1 MRVLMLVGGYY
12 PLSTGGIETFVH
24 HLTRGLRAAGHEVVF
39 ACPTGADAPRDAVAD
54 GTRVHHFYFPDE
66 LTRAEYVLAERPRGY
81 DEFALW
87 FDRLRPDVVHAHY
100 LQRPAV
106 IPFLE
111 LARERGARTLL
122 TAHYG
127 AMTCLRASRRRF
139 GTPML
144 RFGRAEC
151 DGEMREAR
159 CSACVLEARGVPLPV
174 AWFAAGAEVLTSAVA
189 PTLETRVGAAA
200 ALPVVVRRNRAL
212 LHRLHAT
219 LDWFVVVA
227 EWQRRALL
235 ANGLPPDRIARVRH
249 GTEPADP
256 SLAGRRSA
264 PNDGAGPVFG
274 WAGRATPEKGLA
286 ELVDAFLGL
295 GEVDASLH
303 IACVAGSPEE
313 VAYRDALMRRT
324 AGNARV
330 RWVAP
335 YGADTA
341 GAFFGKLGVLVVPY
355 AVETGPLTVIE
366 ALAHGVPV
374 IGSNLG
380 GIRELVTDGVN
391 GRLVAFR
398 DTAALG
404 AALREA
410 LSPQVVSSWAAHA
423 TWTRDHREVA
433 ADYLELYAAP
443 SAATA
448 PAARV
453 T

>member
-39 ACPTGADAPRDAVAD
+39 ACPTGEDAPREAVAD
-54 GTRVHHFYFPDE
+54 GTPVHHFYFPDD
-66 LTRAEYVLAERPRGY
+66 LTRAEYVLAERPRGF
-81 DEFALW
+81 DEFARW

-100 LQRPAV
+100 LSRPAV
-106 IPFLE
+106 VPFLE

-127 AMTCLRASRRRF
+127 AMTCMRASRRRF

-144 RFGRAEC
+144 RFGRVEC

-159 CSACVLEARGVPLPV
+159 CSACVLESRGVPLPM
-174 AWFAAGAEVLTSAVA
+174 AWLVAGAEVLTTAVA
-189 PTLETRVGAAA
+189 PVIETRVGAAA
-200 ALPVVVRRNRAL
+200 ALPAVVRRNRAL
-212 LHRLHAT
+212 LHRLHAA

-227 EWQRRALL
+227 EWQRQALL
-235 ANGLPPDRIARVRH
+235 ANGLAPDRIARVRH
-249 GTEPADP
+249 GSEAPAA
-256 SLAGRRSA
+256 SLARRRPA
-264 PNDGAGPVFG
+264 PRQGMGPVFG

-295 GEVDASLH
+295 GDVGASLC
-303 IACVAGSPEE
+303 IACVAGPLEE
-313 VAYRDALMRRT
+313 ISYREELQRRT
-324 AGNARV
+324 AGDARV

-335 YGADTA
+335 YGVDTA
-341 GAFFGKLGVLVVPY
+341 GAFFSELDVLVAPY

-366 ALAHGVPV
+366 AFAHGVPV
-374 IGSNLG
+374 IGSNVG
-380 GIRELVTDGVN
+380 GIRELVSDGVN
-391 GRLVAFR
+391 GRLVGFR
-398 DTAALG
+398 DTAALS

-410 LSPQVVSSWAAHA
+410 LSPEVLSSWAAHA

-433 ADYLELYAAP
+433 AEYIELYSASPRLSHPP
-443 SAATA
+443 SA
-448 PAARV
+448 
-453 T
+453 